1 MAPRPDRKHFKSD
14 LKLGKQSPWAS
25 KNVDRILKT
34 QTRF

>member
-14 LKLGKQSPWAS
+14 LKGKQSPWAS
-25 KNVDRILKT
+25 KNVDRTLKT